1 MIDDLRAL
9 AVFARTVELGSFR
22 GAAKALALS
31 PSVVSHHV
39 ALLESRVGVPLLYR
53 STRRLALT
61 PEGERLFA
69 SAREMVEAAERGLD
83 GVNGRSE
90 SPSGLLRVS
99 VPAFL
104 ANTAFPRDLAAFSAE
119 HPRVRLTVGF
129 SDGRRELIQDGLDV
143 ALRIGGLEDSS
154 LRARRLGG
162 MRRVLVGAPSAM
174 AGRPA
179 PTAPSDLEAWEFV
192 QLSSRPADV
201 TLAARAGQGA
211 AESTVT
217 VRIRSR
223 IAVDSAAAMRELVL
237 AGAGIASLPE
247 VIAREAIAR
256 GDLVPLLPGWT
267 LSTLGVYAVWP
278 ANTQRPGLT
287 LRFVDFVGERIARLF
302 GEDGL

>member
-162 MRRVLVGAPSAM
+162 RDCSGGAARGTRGRSAVGSAGSA
-174 AGRPA
+174 AG
-179 PTAPSDLEAWEFV
+179 
-192 QLSSRPADV
+192 
-201 TLAARAGQGA
+201 ARAGSGA
-211 AESTVT
+211 G
-217 VRIRSR
+217 RR
-223 IAVDSAAAMRELVL
+223 AVQRPHSL
-237 AGAGIASLPE
+237 AG
-247 VIAREAIAR
+247 
-256 GDLVPLLPGWT
+256 
-267 LSTLGVYAVWP
+267 
-278 ANTQRPGLT
+278 
-287 LRFVDFVGERIARLF
+287 
-302 GEDGL
+302 